1 MFSDIASR
9 GALTGAPESRSYPAK
24 FEVRS
29 AGGSKVELRGY
40 ASTTEQ
46 PYPMF
51 DMFGEYSEVVR
62 KGAFARTT
70 QVGMA
75 DVAYLSNH
83 EGLTMAR
90 TASGTLTLK
99 EDDTGLWA
107 VATVNTARSDVR
119 DLVTA
124 IEDGDVDQMSFGFR
138 VVRQEWSPNYE
149 ERALLE
155 LNLDRGDVSAVNFG
169 ANPATSVS
177 AVRAF
182 RSMKPAKLQ
191 RMAIDIREGNTLDTA
206 TLETLS
212 RMVAALA
219 TDEEAR
225 SVAPKPADGDAAEV
239 LQAAAYVETLRLLHE
254 HDQESRAS

>member
-24 FEVRS
+24 FEVRKL
-29 AGGSKVELRGY
+29 ANGKVELQGY
-40 ASTTEQ
+40 ASTFEQ
-46 PYPMF
+46 PYTMY
-51 DMFGEYSEVVR
+51 DMFGEYSEKVR
-62 KGAFARTT
+62 SGAFGKTIT
-70 QVGMA
+70 DNA

-90 TASGTLTLK
+90 TVSGSLRLA
-99 EDDTGLWA
+99 EDSTGLLT
-107 VATVNTARSDVR
+107 VATVNTARTDVR

-124 IEDGDVDQMSFGFR
+124 VEDGDVDQMSFGFR
-138 VVRQEWSPNYE
+138 IVRQEWSPDYD
-149 ERALLE
+149 ERALVE

-225 SVAPKPADGDAAEV
+225 SVAPKPADNDAAEV

>member
-1 MFSDIASR
+1 VSSDIASR
-9 GALTGAPESRSYPAK
+9 GALTGAPESRSYPAR
-24 FEVRS
+24 FEVRKL
-29 AGGSKVELRGY
+29 ANGKVELQGY
-40 ASTTEQ
+40 ASTFEQ
-46 PYPMF
+46 PYTMY
-51 DMFGEYSEVVR
+51 DMFGEYSEKVR
-62 KGAFARTT
+62 SGAFGKTIT
-70 QVGMA
+70 DNA

-90 TASGTLTLK
+90 TASGSLRLS
-99 EDDTGLWA
+99 EDSTGLMT
-107 VATVNTARSDVR
+107 VATVNTARTDVR

-124 IEDGDVDQMSFGFR
+124 VEDGDVDQMSFGFR
-138 VVRQEWSPNYE
+138 IVRQEWSPDYD
-149 ERALLE
+149 ERALVE

-225 SVAPKPADGDAAEV
+225 SVAPKPAENDAAEV